1 MSFLLWRIKE
11 KNLKKSLDKV
21 IFTTFF
27 KFNLFRLNNEF
38 CITNVSVI
46 RAKKKKKRTD
56 EFDFLNPLNIFVK
69 TIL

>member
-46 RAKKKKKRTD
+46 RAKKKKRGPMNLI
-56 EFDFLNPLNIFVK
+56 FL
-69 TIL
+69 TH